1 MTVTVR
7 ILQIVICA
15 ASLIS
20 LQGCFS
26 LHTTSVRD
34 NPPSQTTTTVYHEPG
49 DAVAVTTTH

>member
-1 MTVTVR
+1 MSVK

-15 ASLIS
+15 ASLVS

-26 LHTTSVRD
+26 LHTTSVRE
-34 NPPSQTTTTVYHEPG
+34 NPPSQTTTVYHEPAG

>member
-1 MTVTVR
+1 MVIR
-7 ILQIVICA
+7 ILQITICA

-34 NPPSQTTTTVYHEPG
+34 NPPSQTTTVYHEPAG
-49 DAVAVTTTH
+49 DTVVTTTP

>member
-1 MTVTVR
+1 MVVR

-15 ASLIS
+15 VSLIS

-26 LHTTSVRD
+26 WRSTTVRD
-34 NPPSQTTTTVYHEPG
+34 NPPSQTTTVYHEPAG